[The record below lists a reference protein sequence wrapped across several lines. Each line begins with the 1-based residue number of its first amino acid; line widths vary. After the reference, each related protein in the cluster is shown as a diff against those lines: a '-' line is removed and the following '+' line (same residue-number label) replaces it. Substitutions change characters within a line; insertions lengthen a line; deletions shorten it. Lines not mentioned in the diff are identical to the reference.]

1 MRQHFCQ
8 ACNSTN
14 IGEREIVVPT
24 LNVNPVALPSVLK
37 APVYVFCTRSSHSAR
52 DLAEALMEIGVP
64 AERIK
69 TLDGLQRRIAKGK
82 GLIVAWGEKIANA
95 GTLPVLNRAPLK
107 DKYLEIQKL
116 KAAGV
121 TVPEFKPFN
130 AVMPGLPLGDWL
142 KRSRDHQSANDLRF
156 PAQHTPAFW
165 SKKIEV
171 KEEWRVHVFNGASIR
186 VGRKEK
192 GNDETA
198 AANAH
203 PWIRSLSTG
212 WKLNY
217 GATLKGHPQ
226 AETIRAQAKAAVAA
240 LGLNFGAVDTYVTP
254 AGQAGVFEVN
264 TSPSISNDNT
274 AGAYALA
281 IKKILTP

>member
-1 MRQHFCQ
+1 MKQHFCN

-37 APVYVFCTRSSHSAR
+37 APVFVFCTRGSHSAR
-52 DLAEALMEIGVP
+52 DLAEALMEVGVP

-69 TLDGLQRRIAKGK
+69 TFDGLQRRIAKGK

-95 GTLPVLNRAPLK
+95 GALPVLNRAPLK

-121 TVPEFKPFN
+121 TVPEFKPY
-130 AVMPGLPLGDWL
+130 AAGQVGAQGWL

-156 PAQHTPAFW
+156 PANHTPAFW
-165 SKKIEV
+165 SKKIYV

-192 GNDETA
+192 GNDTTPA
-198 AANAH
+198 TDAH

-226 AETIRAQAKAAVAA
+226 AEAIRTQAKAAVAA

-254 AGQAGVFEVN
+254 TGQVGVFEVN